1 MTEYLIYAYVLTM
14 FVKQLYHIYK
24 DYGNYVNKWWNIVL
38 FVMLIG
44 FLGAGLCWVAASA
57 AIGGWSAANLISS
70 LNITGHTVLLIGNS
84 LFSIS
89 SVISVM
95 YLGSLAQVNSVVGPL
110 HLSTLRMFKDIG
122 KFLTI
127 FLVVFVAFTLGV
139 RNLYSYSNSLEFE
152 YLNGNKTGMELT
164 EENLGK
170 YVFQNLKQRL
180 PLSSRTATQCNLFL
194 FKL

>member
-70 LNITGHTVLLIGNS
+70 FNIAGHTVLLIGNG

-95 YLGSLAQVNSVVGPL
+95 YLGSLGQVNSVFGPL
-110 HLSTLRMFKDIG
+110 QLSTLRMFKDIG

-127 FLVVFVAFTLGV
+127 FLGVFVAFTLGV

-180 PLSSRTATQCNLFL
+180 P
-194 FKL
+194 